1 MQEKISL
8 LKTIL
13 AEVSD
18 LRGSAN
24 LLNWDMQ
31 VNMPPGGAQA
41 RGDQIGTL
49 SRLAHERFTSPE
61 HGALLHNLLPETE
74 KMDPDADDVR
84 LIKTMLRRYEKQ
96 VRVPAAWVAE
106 FATATTLSQQAWMEA
121 RQKDDFPLFQPH
133 IEKIVAMVRDYCV
146 FFEPY
151 EHIYD
156 PLLDGFE
163 PGMKTADVLA
173 IFEQLRPQQVSL
185 IQQITTKPQV
195 EDSFLRR
202 KFDEEKQWAFSV
214 GVLKEMGYD
223 FSAGRLD
230 RSVHP
235 FTIEMG
241 HGDIRITTR
250 VMENFFNAALFSCMH
265 EGGHGLYEQGIDPAL
280 YRTMLDEGA
289 SMALHESQSRL
300 WENLVGRSH
309 AFWRRYYPAL
319 QKVFPAELGD
329 VSLDAF
335 YKGINR
341 VQSSLIRV
349 EADEATYNLHIMLRL
364 ELEIALIDGSVRVA
378 DLPDAWRGK
387 MRDYLGINPT
397 NDREGVLQDIHW
409 SDGLFG
415 YFPTYALGNIIA
427 SQLWEHI
434 AREISDL
441 DEQIGRG
448 DFSALLAW
456 LRARLHRQG
465 ARFEPQE
472 TLRRAIGEEMN
483 PRPYIHYLQRK
494 FGQIYGL

>member
-1 MQEKISL
+1 MQEKITH

-18 LRGSAN
+18 LKHSAN

-41 RGDQIGTL
+41 RGDQLGTL
-49 SRLAHERFTSPE
+49 SRLAHERFTSPQVE
-61 HGALLHNLLPETE
+61 GLLRELLPVVEG
-74 KMDPDADDVR
+74 MDADADEAR
-84 LIKTMLRRYEKQ
+84 LVKTILRRFEKL
-96 VRVPAAWVAE
+96 VRVPPAWVAE
-106 FATATTLSQQAWMEA
+106 FATVTALSQQAWMDA
-121 RQKDDFPLFQPH
+121 KQKSDFPSFKPH
-133 IEKIVAMVRDYCV
+133 LEKVVAMVRDYCA

-151 EHIYD
+151 DHIYD

-163 PGMKTADVLA
+163 PGMKTAEVQSV
-173 IFEQLRPQQVSL
+173 FGELRPQQVSL
-185 IQQITTKPQV
+185 IQRITASPQV
-195 EDSFLRR
+195 RNDFLHRTYP
-202 KFDEEKQWAFSV
+202 EEQQWAFSV
-214 GVLKEMGYD
+214 GVLKDVGYN
-223 FSAGRLD
+223 FSEGRLD

-250 VMENFFNAALFSCMH
+250 LMENFFNSSFFSCLH

-280 YRTMLDEGA
+280 YRTLLDEGA

-309 AFWRRYYPAL
+309 AFWRHYYPSL
-319 QKVFPAELGD
+319 QKVFPSQLGD

-341 VQSSLIRV
+341 VQPSLIRV

-364 ELEIALIDGSVRVA
+364 ELEIGLMEKSIQVA
-378 DLPDAWRGK
+378 DLPDAWMAK
-387 MRDYLGINPT
+387 MKDYLGVLPA
-397 NDREGVLQDIHW
+397 NDGEGVLQDIHW

-415 YFPTYALGNIIA
+415 YFPTYALGNVIA

-434 AREISDL
+434 ARDIPDL

-456 LRARLHRQG
+456 LRARLHREG

-483 PRPYIHYLQRK
+483 ARPYIDYLTSK
-494 FGQIYGL
+494 FGQIYGF